1 MSDVQFSGLTT
12 HMYPS
17 IRALSPEA
25 WPWSAWPVSIVPLT
39 PAPLTPARGTLRA
52 LSACQLVTVK
62 AALTLTFDAASNWG
76 NWAWADMVYLSKM
89 IEGDGGKSRVR
100 R

>member
-1 MSDVQFSGLTT
+1 VRFNFQVKELTCIRQFVNRRLKLGLGL
-12 HMYPS
+12 PGLLVS
-17 IRALSPEA
+17 SRRAM
-25 WPWSAWPVSIVPLT
+25 
-39 PAPLTPARGTLRA
+39 APLTPARGTLRA